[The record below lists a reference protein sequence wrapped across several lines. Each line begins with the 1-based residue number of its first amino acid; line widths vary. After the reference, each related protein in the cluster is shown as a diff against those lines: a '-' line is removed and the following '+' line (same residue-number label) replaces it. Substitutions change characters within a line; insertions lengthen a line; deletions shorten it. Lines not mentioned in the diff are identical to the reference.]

1 MPNGEK
7 ISQEFEDSFVYSVD
21 ILREIKE
28 KSNNKEDGVSFS
40 IRVKEVKDI
49 MPVVEELN
57 KEGLIPIGEFES
69 VKDILKISDIS
80 KEGAK
85 SITIIIAV
93 LGVAI
98 TFVITII
105 TANLRKYEF
114 AVLKINGYTKASL
127 FTLNIAEGIL
137 ISLVS
142 IILFGIIYTPINTLS
157 LKFFNV
163 VLSGGTTIVKGIV
176 LVFLLGV
183 ISSIISYFIVY
194 ADEVIK
200 LDDNK
205 IVTVKEN
212 TENIKKNSEN
222 KKEEKWKNQ
231 SINKNTINK
240 LSIKNFKL
248 NFVKYILAAIII
260 AFSTAT
266 FIASFSAN
274 EIGNKVF
281 NDFKEKNSFYNIGQ
295 VPKYFNGEIVNEDLK
310 SLKDQLSEFDEIE
323 NVYYQYD
330 IKDVSIKLNDKEI
343 EVPIKSATALANE
356 SLSYGRI
363 PREGKN
369 EIAISASIVN
379 RMVKNIQ
386 DIIGKK
392 ILFKY
397 IDKNEIEKEIT
408 LKVKGVT
415 NSSYQDF
422 IISSDIEKEIY
433 RDMGLSDQEITAIS
447 FTVSDFEKTP
457 EIEKEMRDN
466 NINTLTKGDEI
477 SAFLDTFSNLTKLF
491 MFLSYIVVV
500 VGLVV
505 SLVILY
511 KINNSREGEFA
522 ILSAIGYKDSFIKRI
537 LFKENIVFSLVSIL
551 LSFIL
556 VGLFNILAVKSLGYG
571 LTINLVS
578 IISLIFINLFITL
591 GLSFIINHKLVKKD
605 KVLALR

>member
-1 MPNGEK
+1 M
-7 ISQEFEDSFVYSVD
+7 
-21 ILREIKE
+21 
-28 KSNNKEDGVSFS
+28 
-40 IRVKEVKDI
+40 
-49 MPVVEELN
+49 
-57 KEGLIPIGEFES
+57 
-69 VKDILKISDIS
+69 
-80 KEGAK
+80 
-85 SITIIIAV
+85 
-93 LGVAI
+93 
-98 TFVITII
+98 
-105 TANLRKYEF
+105 
-114 AVLKINGYTKASL
+114 
-127 FTLNIAEGIL
+127 
-137 ISLVS
+137 
-142 IILFGIIYTPINTLS
+142 
-157 LKFFNV
+157 
-163 VLSGGTTIVKGIV
+163 
-176 LVFLLGV
+176 
-183 ISSIISYFIVY
+183 
-194 ADEVIK
+194 
-200 LDDNK
+200 
-205 IVTVKEN
+205 
-212 TENIKKNSEN
+212 
-222 KKEEKWKNQ
+222 
-231 SINKNTINK
+231 
-240 LSIKNFKL
+240 
-248 NFVKYILAAIII
+248 
-260 AFSTAT
+260 
-266 FIASFSAN
+266 
-274 EIGNKVF
+274 
-281 NDFKEKNSFYNIGQ
+281 
-295 VPKYFNGEIVNEDLK
+295 
-310 SLKDQLSEFDEIE
+310 
-323 NVYYQYD
+323 
-330 IKDVSIKLNDKEI
+330 
-343 EVPIKSATALANE
+343 
-356 SLSYGRI
+356 
-363 PREGKN
+363 
-369 EIAISASIVN
+369 
-379 RMVKNIQ
+379 
-386 DIIGKK
+386 
-392 ILFKY
+392 LFKY

-556 VGLFNILAVKSLGYG
+556 VGLFNILAVKSLGDG

>member
-1 MPNGEK
+1 M
-7 ISQEFEDSFVYSVD
+7 
-21 ILREIKE
+21 
-28 KSNNKEDGVSFS
+28 
-40 IRVKEVKDI
+40 
-49 MPVVEELN
+49 
-57 KEGLIPIGEFES
+57 
-69 VKDILKISDIS
+69 
-80 KEGAK
+80 
-85 SITIIIAV
+85 
-93 LGVAI
+93 
-98 TFVITII
+98 
-105 TANLRKYEF
+105 
-114 AVLKINGYTKASL
+114 
-127 FTLNIAEGIL
+127 
-137 ISLVS
+137 
-142 IILFGIIYTPINTLS
+142 
-157 LKFFNV
+157 
-163 VLSGGTTIVKGIV
+163 
-176 LVFLLGV
+176 
-183 ISSIISYFIVY
+183 
-194 ADEVIK
+194 
-200 LDDNK
+200 
-205 IVTVKEN
+205 
-212 TENIKKNSEN
+212 
-222 KKEEKWKNQ
+222 
-231 SINKNTINK
+231 
-240 LSIKNFKL
+240 
-248 NFVKYILAAIII
+248 
-260 AFSTAT
+260 
-266 FIASFSAN
+266 
-274 EIGNKVF
+274 
-281 NDFKEKNSFYNIGQ
+281 
-295 VPKYFNGEIVNEDLK
+295 
-310 SLKDQLSEFDEIE
+310 
-323 NVYYQYD
+323 
-330 IKDVSIKLNDKEI
+330 
-343 EVPIKSATALANE
+343 
-356 SLSYGRI
+356 
-363 PREGKN
+363 
-369 EIAISASIVN
+369 
-379 RMVKNIQ
+379 
-386 DIIGKK
+386 
-392 ILFKY
+392 LFKY